1 MKVDSVYSR
10 DPYEYANQKRMMVC
24 TLTFPCQIG
33 ANEEC
38 RCTASH
44 RRMSALNYS
53 DESPQFPG
61 ADRRASDLGGMALA
75 TFFLAGFVNVVAD
88 HPDPDIVNWALVRV
102 R

>member
-1 MKVDSVYSR
+1 MYCFTSKD
-10 DPYEYANQKRMMVC
+10 
-24 TLTFPCQIG
+24 
-33 ANEEC
+33 EC
-38 RCTASH
+38 PDF
-44 RRMSALNYS
+44 S